1 MKIMQNA
8 KYVHHTIIPKQ
19 FKCRDC
25 DCMLYSCTAFLGTG
39 PCRQVWSACSCFSPS
54 LHRVKFSKYF
64 RGQLLQSCLQ
74 LQFARASTPCESTRE
89 QKFNNLGGS
98 HAAACRANRIKNMH
112 CCKRREAY
120 SVHGRGSGAALT
132 SAYAQTQCA
141 LRMYCPK
148 FKVICLCLCRFVSRS
163 AC

>member
-74 LQFARASTPCESTRE
+74 LQFARASTPCESIRE

-98 HAAACRANRIKNMH
+98 HAAACRANRRTCTAASDGKHTACMGGA
-112 CCKRREAY
+112 RE
-120 SVHGRGSGAALT
+120 R
-132 SAYAQTQCA
+132 
-141 LRMYCPK
+141 P
-148 FKVICLCLCRFVSRS
+148 
-163 AC
+163 